1 MYYTGRRLD
10 YRVTGAFDSSRRHD
24 AAYTSYG
31 DAWLAVITL
40 RVAVNPFAAV
50 SSCYTLTFHRWA
62 VTLAI
67 LIGGVTNA
75 EGTASVVRF

>member
-1 MYYTGRRLD
+1 MIHPGVMMPRIHLT
-10 YRVTGAFDSSRRHD
+10 
-24 AAYTSYG
+24 

-75 EGTASVVRF
+75 EGTASVVPF